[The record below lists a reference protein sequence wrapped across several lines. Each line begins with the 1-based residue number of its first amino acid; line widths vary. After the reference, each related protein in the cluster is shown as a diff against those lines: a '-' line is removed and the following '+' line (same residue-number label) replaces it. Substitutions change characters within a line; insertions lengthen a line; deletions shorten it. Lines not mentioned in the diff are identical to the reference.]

1 MTNADSRSQR
11 GFTLAETLVAML
23 LMSFVGLI
31 VTGGI
36 AMGARVYGR
45 IVERSN
51 AELLLSTTLLELRD
65 QLDRVQEVRTV
76 TNSGVTTLY
85 YRDRTSNWK
94 ALTSLGRKSDD
105 GTPEANSKVPG
116 NEQFLERYPN
126 LLKDNKMPRGIYLT
140 EFSGYSIAG
149 APTEADVLNT
159 QLMVSDEAAGKSLY
173 ATYESIEYKDGNF
186 VITGLRVCNKNTG
199 AVIAWLDRDKNR
211 NNPDGYSYLIRPLEK
226 ITEY

>member
-11 GFTLAETLVAML
+11 GFTLAETLIAML
-23 LMSFVGLI
+23 LMAFVGMI

-36 AMGARVYGR
+36 AMGARVYGE

-94 ALTSLGRKSDD
+94 ALTSLGRKSD
-105 GTPEANSKVPG
+105 GTPEKNSKVPG
-116 NEQFLERYPN
+116 GEQFRE
-126 LLKDNKMPRGIYLT
+126 MPRGIYLT

-149 APTEADVLNT
+149 APTAVLNT